1 MDKVVR
7 WFNLDS
13 VGNWIAG
20 AGGMLLGL
28 AGGWDALMKVLV
40 VCMAVDYATGVINAI
55 RERKL
60 SSKVGFV
67 GILRKLTIFGVVIV
81 AAQVDAAMGLNAVC
95 RTAAIAFYTANEA
108 ISVLENASA
117 IGLGL
122 PPKLVE
128 VLGQLKEGGGKAKTD
143 AETGENKTE
152 DGSGSPS
159 A

>member
-1 MDKVVR
+1 MVEKVVR
-7 WFNLDS
+7 WMSWDS
-13 VGNWIAG
+13 IKNWCAG

-81 AAQVDAAMGLNAVC
+81 AAQIDVAMGLNAVC

-108 ISVLENASA
+108 ISVLENATA
-117 IGLGL
+117 LGIGL
-122 PPKLVE
+122 PPKLVD
-128 VLGQLKEGGGKAKTD
+128 VLGQLKTGGGKAQD
-143 AETGENKTE
+143 KTE
-152 DGSGSPS
+152 DET
-159 A
+159 AKTE

>member
-1 MDKVVR
+1 MLEKVIR
-7 WFNLDS
+7 WFNWDS
-13 VGNWIAG
+13 IGNWCAG

-81 AAQVDAAMGLNAVC
+81 AAQVDAALNLQAVC
-95 RTAAIAFYTANEA
+95 RTAAVAFYTANEG
-108 ISVLENASA
+108 ISVLENAAA
-117 IGLGL
+117 IGL
-122 PPKLVE
+122 PVPQKIIDM
-128 VLGQLKEGGGKAKTD
+128 LGQLKDGGGKD
-143 AETGENKTE
+143 LE
-152 DGSGSPS
+152 
-159 A
+159 